1 MSYSSGTQRQQ
12 PRPALIQA
20 MIDAWHQP
28 DLRRRLLFTLAILV
42 IFRFI
47 AHVPVPGAD
56 LEALRQLFQ
65 SNQLLGFLDIFSG
78 GAMRNLSVAA
88 MGVYPYIT
96 ASIILQIMIPVIP
109 RLQNLARE
117 GEAGRQRINQFT
129 HWMTVPIAAA
139 SAYGQ
144 LVLLNRLGV
153 LDPLWPYPG
162 GDFLPTLAMIVSM
175 AGGTMLL
182 VWLGELITESGIGN
196 GISVIIFGG
205 IVAGLPTLLGQG
217 AFSNDPFSLLLVG
230 FVGLAVIYFIVVF
243 TEAQRRIPVQYGR
256 SVTQRG
262 RVYRQ
267 SGATHIPLRVNS
279 AGMIPLIFAFSILI
293 FPPTVA
299 SYFQQADNNV
309 VAGIG
314 DFFAR
319 NLGPDSFVYWLLL
332 FWLVVAFTF
341 FYTMVTFQQQ
351 NLAESLQRNGG
362 FIPGIRPGQPTHNYL
377 VRVLTRITWGGAFF
391 LGMVAVVP
399 FFLLLATGVNTLSIS
414 STALLIVVAVVL
426 DTMRQLQSQLLMRQY
441 EGFLR

>member
-1 MSYSSGTQRQQ
+1 MSYSSTTQRQQ

-28 DLRRRLLFTLAILV
+28 DLRRRLVFTLAILV

-56 LEALRQLFQ
+56 VAALRQLFQ
-65 SNQLLGFLDIFSG
+65 SNQLLELLDIFSG

-117 GEAGRQRINQFT
+117 GEAGRQKINQYT

-144 LVLLNRLGV
+144 LVFLNQAGV
-153 LDPLWPYPG
+153 LGALWPYPG
-162 GDFLPTLAMIVSM
+162 GAFLATLAMIVSM
-175 AGGTMLL
+175 AAGTMLL

-205 IVAGLPTLLGQG
+205 IVSGLPTLLGQG
-217 AFSNDPFSLLLVG
+217 VFANDPIALALVG
-230 FVGLAVIYFIVVF
+230 VAGLAVIYFIVVF
-243 TEAQRRIPVQYGR
+243 TEAQRRVPVQYGR

-267 SGATHIPLRVNS
+267 SGSTFVPLRVNS

-299 SYFQQADNNV
+299 SYFQQADNNI
-309 VAGIG
+309 VAGLG

-319 NLGPDSFVYWLLL
+319 NLGPESFIYWFLL

-351 NLAESLQRNGG
+351 NLAENLQRNGG
-362 FIPGIRPGQPTHNYL
+362 FIPGIRPGPPTHTYL
-377 VRVLTRITWGGAFF
+377 VRVLTRITWGGAVF
-391 LGMVAVVP
+391 LGIVAVVP
-399 FFLLLATGVNTLSIS
+399 FFLSLATGVNTLTIS